1 MASVNRRL
9 TSILATDCVGFSSL
23 MEKDEEKTLDNLK
36 ACRSIIDPY
45 IEEFG
50 GKIFYTAGDSV
61 IADFPSPVSCVN
73 AATNFQKAISER
85 NKITDEESKLVWRVG
100 IHMDD
105 VIIEGDNLYGDGVN
119 VAARLEAIAPPGRI
133 SISEQVYSMISE
145 SLISIFFFFIR
156 FFVYVV
162 NGIFSI

>member
-1 MASVNRRL
+1 VINLITQKKSYYGLSLGKKSWSFLSVEKVKEEGLKMASVNRRL

-61 IADFPSPVSCVN
+61 IAEFASPVSCVN
-73 AATNFQKAISER
+73 AAINFQKA
-85 NKITDEESKLVWRVG
+85 
-100 IHMDD
+100 
-105 VIIEGDNLYGDGVN
+105 
-119 VAARLEAIAPPGRI
+119 
-133 SISEQVYSMISE
+133 
-145 SLISIFFFFIR
+145 
-156 FFVYVV
+156 
-162 NGIFSI
+162 